1 MENNAQKQQEKE
13 QSKKDVIVCK
23 ESEPKPLFEDLKGH
37 KHDDASYQKLMQEQ
51 ANRRKNETK

>member
-13 QSKKDVIVCK
+13 QSKKDVIVGK

-51 ANRRKNETK
+51 ANR